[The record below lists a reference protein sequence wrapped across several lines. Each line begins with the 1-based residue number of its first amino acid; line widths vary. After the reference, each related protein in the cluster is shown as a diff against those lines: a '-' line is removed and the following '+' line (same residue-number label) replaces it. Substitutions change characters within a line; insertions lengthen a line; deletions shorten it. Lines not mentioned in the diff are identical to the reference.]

1 MSIYEAA
8 SEKGLRQDVKW
19 SRRCERYISISV
31 KGKEATQRIS
41 VRDGDTCSALLN
53 LFAYI
58 ENSFRNKRSK
68 KKQIGVEME
77 YNCAALQ
84 QVSQIEKRQCQQ
96 IERRVKWS
104 QENWIQC
111 QCGSR
116 ESVQEVNSAFGTSAA
131 SVTISNNLS
140 PLDISK
146 RWSSVELVL

>member
-19 SRRCERYISISV
+19 SRRCERYISEMYISISV

-41 VRDGDTCSALLN
+41 AHMLN

-58 ENSFRNKRSK
+58 ENSFQNQRSK

-111 QCGSR
+111 QCVSW

-131 SVTISNNLS
+131 SVTISNNWS
-140 PLDISK
+140 PLGISK
-146 RWSSVELVL
+146 RWSCVELVL